1 MTYSFLAHGY
11 CLSPLV
17 PNGSLLKADTSQ
29 PIHAGQLVAV
39 VLKQEGSF
47 RGFSTSLDN
56 SNLLGVTKVFL
67 GRAETAKGEWVY
79 LFGQFDPPT
88 VLVVPRKHL
97 EAMHLIADG
106 KPPHESDI
114 VELVE
119 GASET
124 LAETMDLLS
133 PFIRGGIAEPVG
145 PDWRPKGDLQ

>member
-17 PNGSLLKADTSQ
+17 PDGSLLKADPSQ

-47 RGFSTSLDN
+47 RGFATSLDS

-67 GRAETAKGEWVY
+67 GRTETAKGEWVY

-88 VLVVPRKHL
+88 VLVVPCKHL

-106 KPPHESDI
+106 KPPHESEID
-114 VELVE
+114 
-119 GASET
+119 SET

-133 PFIRGGIAEPVG
+133 PFICGGISEPIG
-145 PDWRPKGDLQ
+145 PDWRPRGDLQ